1 MFIKVNLNPKNKIVG
16 DCVIRAI
23 SFIVKQ
29 PWDKTY
35 TEICNKGFEIKDMP
49 SANNVWG
56 SYLRDI
62 GYKRYIIPNTCPD
75 CYTVRDFC
83 HDHRQGRYI
92 LATGSHV
99 IASVDGCYYD
109 TWDSGDETPIYFWRK
124 D

>member
-1 MFIKVNLNPKNKIVG
+1 
-16 DCVIRAI
+16 
-23 SFIVKQ
+23 
-29 PWDKTY
+29 
-35 TEICNKGFEIKDMP
+35 MP

-83 HDHRQGRYI
+83 IEHAHGRYI

-99 IASVDGCYYD
+99 VAVVDGYPRNSYRPARYSVDHNKQDRITDILQNMLYNSNSDMERDIIERLRVKLG
-109 TWDSGDETPIYFWRK
+109 
-124 D
+124 